1 MITFYIEACDV
12 QETEEDD
19 RLIKGATRAG
29 FTVQFSD
36 TEANQ
41 ERSCGVRRC
50 SVQAY
55 ACLCALPQYLRNHS
69 VFQLC
74 GDIVV
79 QFLTELKRKEHKNVQ
94 GQRACTHVCTHTHT
108 ELADTSSLCYF
119 HLLLRAMILQKKK
132 KKHHTEGR
140 KDESRR
146 SQLLV

>member
-1 MITFYIEACDV
+1 MMTFYIEACDV

-55 ACLCALPQYLRNHS
+55 VCLCALPQYLRNRS
-69 VFQLC
+69 VFQLS

-79 QFLTELKRKEHKNVQ
+79 QFLTELKRKEQ
-94 GQRACTHVCTHTHT
+94 ECARTTRLHT
-108 ELADTSSLCYF
+108 C
-119 HLLLRAMILQKKK
+119 LRA
-132 KKHHTEGR
+132 HTAGR
-140 KDESRR
+140 YFLCAISICY
-146 SQLLV
+146 